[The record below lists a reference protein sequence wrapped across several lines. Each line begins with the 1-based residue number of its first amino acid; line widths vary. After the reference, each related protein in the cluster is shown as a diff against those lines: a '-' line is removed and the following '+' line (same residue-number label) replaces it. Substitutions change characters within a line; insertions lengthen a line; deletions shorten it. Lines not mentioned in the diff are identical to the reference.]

1 MLAITLY
8 EPYASLVACSLKRF
22 ETRSW
27 PAPFGSS
34 GRRLAIHAARKWTP
48 ELRAKAVEFAKAAGE
63 IVFPDRLETEAAN
76 WWRSVGIGNTFA
88 RKWKPPTL
96 GRVLCTVELKC
107 CRSIDPSTSHWQRA
121 VDRVYPPCCD
131 RGGVGRNLELAAGD
145 WSPGRYAWE
154 LGDVQVLDDP
164 PLAVGRQRLWKWE
177 P

>member
-34 GRRLAIHAARKWTP
+34 GQRLAIHAARKWTP
-48 ELRAKAVEFAKAAGE
+48 ELRAKAVELAKAAGE

-76 WWRSVGIGNTFA
+76 WWRSVGIGNTFG
-88 RKWKPPTL
+88 RRWKPPTL
-96 GRVLCTVELKC
+96 GRVLCTVELYGSYQIADELVYWE
-107 CRSIDPSTSHWQRA
+107 RTLEARYRNGT
-121 VDRVYPPCCD
+121 DR
-131 RGGVGRNLELAAGD
+131 RGLEFERAAGD
-145 WSPGRYAWE
+145 WSTGRFAWD
-154 LGDVQVLDDP
+154 LGDVQVLEDP
-164 PLAVGRQRLWKWE
+164 PLARGRQRLWHWR